1 MPRFAA
7 LVVRILYHFRTRGTG
22 AEAVHIAG
30 IAKAFE
36 ALGHEVVFSSPT
48 GADPRR
54 TAGTSPFQSGRQERW
69 PAKLAR
75 LCPGWCFELLEI
87 GYNLSAWW
95 RNRRLL
101 SQDGF
106 QLIYERHAFFLFATA
121 ALARGRGLPLVVEV
135 NELVGDERVRGQP
148 LFSGLARR
156 CDRFTFA
163 RASLIVVVSP
173 HLKRRIEALGIP
185 AERVLVLPNA
195 VDAAA
200 YQQPADGAHVRQR
213 HALSDAL
220 VIGFVGWFVEW
231 HKLDMLVRVFAR
243 LVEKHSNL
251 RLMLVGEGVL
261 GESLRALATS
271 LGVADKVV
279 FTGAIGHA
287 DMPAHIAAME
297 VCVVPHSNEYRS
309 PIKLFEY
316 MGQGRLVV
324 APRTEPIAMVLR
336 HGENGLLFEPG
347 SEEGLFNALATAA
360 ESAELRQRLGAQA
373 RRDVLEKHTWS
384 HNAGAVLRAVYP
396 PRI

>member
-1 MPRFAA
+1 
-7 LVVRILYHFRTRGTG
+7 VKILYHFRTRGTG

-30 IAKAFE
+30 IARAFE

-54 TAGTSPFQSGRQERW
+54 TAGASPFQSNRKESW

-75 LCPGWCFELLEI
+75 GCPDWCFELLEI
-87 GYNLSAWW
+87 GYNLSAWR

-101 SQDGF
+101 SQAGY

-156 CDRFTFA
+156 CDRFTFERA
-163 RASLIVVVSP
+163 RLIVVVSP

-200 YQQPADGAHVRQR
+200 YQRPADGSPVRHR
-213 HALSDAL
+213 HALANTL
-220 VIGFVGWFVEW
+220 VIGFVGWFVGW
-231 HKLDMLVRVFAR
+231 HKLDMLLRVFAGLAKR
-243 LVEKHSNL
+243 HPNL
-251 RLMLVGEGVL
+251 RLMLVGEGGL
-261 GESLRALATS
+261 GESLRAQAAL
-271 LGVADKVV
+271 LGVGDKVV
-279 FTGAIGHA
+279 FTGAVGHA
-287 DMPAHIAAME
+287 DMPAHIAAMD

-316 MGQGRLVV
+316 MGQGRPVV
-324 APRTEPIAMVLR
+324 APGTEPIAMVLR

-347 SEEGLFNALATAA
+347 SEEGLFNALATAV

-373 RRDVLEKHTWS
+373 RRNVLEKHTWT
-384 HNAGAVLRAVYP
+384 HNAGAVLRAVFVAKT
-396 PRI
+396 